1 MSRFRCFA
9 VLVFVLGMSHTLAAQ
24 DPIGV
29 TKVGVA
35 GAPVPGANFAYT
47 IHVTNPDGT
56 SAANVQLTD
65 VIPPQMTFVSAV
77 QNSGPAFNPCTTPA
91 VGATGTITCTA
102 ASFPGGSGD
111 AVFTF
116 TFHVASIATGP
127 VLNTATVTT
136 TSPDFPGN
144 NTATIGHLYTPE
156 ADLFI
161 TKTGPP
167 FIYAGANI
175 TYTINVGNLGPSDA
189 QAVVFQDLMFGQ
201 FISITQTSGPAF
213 ACTTPMGFGG
223 NLVCNTA
230 TLPAGTTASFQLVE
244 KSDPSFVGN
253 FLNDA
258 NVFSATPEGGSSPNN
273 VATSTPVRRDAD
285 LQVSKV
291 GPLTGTAGQLIT
303 YTITAT
309 NNGPSDTSTL
319 VSLIDTLPATLTFK
333 SVTQNSGPLF
343 FCFTPPVDT
352 SGTIDCQIPTL
363 ASGASSTFTL
373 VARVV
378 PTVANGGSVSN
389 TATISEPTFPP
400 DIIDSNATNNSST
413 ATTSITRLADVSVLK
428 IAAAGTV
435 SPGNNITYTVTVNN
449 SGPSDA
455 ASVAITDVIP
465 TGTTFVS
472 NIQSPGPTTFACTN
486 PPAGGTGTIN
496 CTTASLPSGG
506 SATFTIVVQNNTSNL
521 ANTTISNT
529 AEVSTTTSE
538 STLANNSSTA
548 NVTVSAAG
556 LAVTKFASPNPVQA
570 GANITYTVTVSNV
583 GNTGAHNVVLTDA
596 VPANT
601 TFVSESQT
609 SGPAFACST
618 PAVGATGTIT
628 CNNALFGAGS
638 SADFQIVVRVNPA
651 ATNGTT
657 ITNTANATTTD
668 TDPNLSNNTATTNT
682 TVVVGS
688 DVSVSKSGP
697 ASVGSGGNIA
707 YTVTVSNIGTSDALG
722 VTLTDTIPAGATFF
736 SESQTGGPV
745 FVCSNPSVGGTGTI
759 SCSIATLGVGAS
771 ATFSI
776 TLTATAAPG
785 ATITNTAN
793 VSSTSTDANAGNN
806 SASASTIV
814 AGPDLAV
821 TKSDAPDPVTA
832 GSNITYTITV
842 MNNGSGGANNVSL
855 SDTLPAGTTFVS
867 EMQTAGPT
875 FSCLNPAPGAGG
887 TVTCTIALLGAATT
901 ATFQVVVQV
910 GASVSTGTIISN
922 TATASTTDT
931 ESNMVNNSATSTTTV
946 SATALPDL
954 VVAKSD
960 APDPVSAGST
970 ITYTVT
976 LTNSGSAAAASVS
989 LTDAVPPNTTFAS
1002 FAVPSGWTP
1011 STPSVG
1017 GTGTVTA
1024 TNPSLAAGGT
1034 ATFTLVVTVGA
1045 GVAGGTVITNTAS
1058 ATTSSTETSTGN
1070 NSATANTTVATV
1082 APPTAAD
1089 VSITKTSS
1097 AGAVQPGGQITY
1109 TITARN
1115 NGPATATGVSVSDSI
1130 PAGTMFVSAVPSQG
1144 SCVGTSTVICTVGS
1158 LAPSGTATIT
1168 LIVTAPSTT
1177 GLVTN
1182 SASVAS
1188 TSSDP
1193 ASANNTATADV
1204 AVVSNVPMLSPLL
1217 LALLGLFLAAI
1228 GLYVKPS

>member
-1 MSRFRCFA
+1 
-9 VLVFVLGMSHTLAAQ
+9 
-24 DPIGV
+24 
-29 TKVGVA
+29 
-35 GAPVPGANFAYT
+35 
-47 IHVTNPDGT
+47 
-56 SAANVQLTD
+56 
-65 VIPPQMTFVSAV
+65 
-77 QNSGPAFNPCTTPA
+77 
-91 VGATGTITCTA
+91 
-102 ASFPGGSGD
+102 
-111 AVFTF
+111 
-116 TFHVASIATGP
+116 
-127 VLNTATVTT
+127 
-136 TSPDFPGN
+136 
-144 NTATIGHLYTPE
+144 
-156 ADLFI
+156 
-161 TKTGPP
+161 
-167 FIYAGANI
+167 
-175 TYTINVGNLGPSDA
+175 
-189 QAVVFQDLMFGQ
+189 
-201 FISITQTSGPAF
+201 
-213 ACTTPMGFGG
+213 
-223 NLVCNTA
+223 
-230 TLPAGTTASFQLVE
+230 VE
-244 KSDPSFVGN
+244 KSNSSAIGP
-253 FLNDA
+253 FLNQV
-258 NVFSATPEGGSSPNN
+258 NVTSTTPDSGTSPNFAN
-273 VATSTPVRRDAD
+273 TSTPSHQDAD

-291 GPLTGTAGQLIT
+291 GPLTATAGQPIT
-303 YTITAT
+303 YTITAA
-309 NNGPSDTSTL
+309 NNGPSDAVN
-319 VSLIDTLPATLTFK
+319 VSLTDTLPATLTFQ
-333 SVTQNSGPLF
+333 SLTQTTGPMF
-343 FCFTPPVDT
+343 ACSTPPVGS
-352 SGTIDCQIPTL
+352 SGPILCTL
-363 ASGASSTFTL
+363 SSFTAGASATFTL
-373 VARVV
+373 VAKVA
-378 PTVANGGSVSN
+378 PSVANGGSVSN
-389 TATISEPTFPP
+389 TVTISAPTSPP
-400 DIIDSNATNNSST
+400 TSTDSNSFNNSST
-413 ATTSITRLADVSVLK
+413 VTSTVSRLADLGVSK
-428 IAAAGTV
+428 IAGAGTV
-435 SPGNNITYTVTVNN
+435 SPGGNITYTVTVNN
-449 SGPSDA
+449 NGPSDA
-455 ASVAITDVIP
+455 ASVAMMDVVP

-472 NIQSPGPTTFACTN
+472 NTQTPGPTTFACTN
-486 PPAGGTGTIN
+486 PTVGGTGTIN
-496 CTTASLPSGG
+496 CTAASLPAGG

-521 ANTTISNT
+521 GGTQISNT

-609 SGPAFACST
+609 SGPAFACTT
-618 PAVGATGTIT
+618 PAAGATGTIT
-628 CNNALFGAGS
+628 CNNALFAAAA

-657 ITNTANATTTD
+657 ITNTANASTTD

-688 DVSVSKSGP
+688 DVSVAKTGP

-722 VTLTDTIPAGATFF
+722 VTLSDAIPAGATFF

-759 SCSIATLGVGAS
+759 SCSIATLGVGAT

-776 TLTATAAPG
+776 TLTANAAAG
-785 ATITNTAN
+785 ATITNTAT

-821 TKSDAPDPVTA
+821 TKSDAPDPVIP

-842 MNNGSGGANNVSL
+842 MNNGTGGAHNVSL
-855 SDTLPAGTTFVS
+855 TDTLPAGTTFVS
-867 EMQTAGPT
+867 EMQTAGPA

-887 TVTCTIALLGAATT
+887 TINCTIALLGAATT
-901 ATFQVVVQV
+901 ATFNVVVQV
-910 GASVSTGTIISN
+910 GSSVATGTVISN

-931 ESNMVNNSATSTTTV
+931 ESNTTNNSATTTTTV
-946 SATALPDL
+946 SATALADL
-954 VVAKSD
+954 VVSKTD

-970 ITYTVT
+970 ITYTIT
-976 LTNSGSAAAASVS
+976 LTNSGGAAAASVS
-989 LTDAVPPNTTFAS
+989 LTDVVPSNTTFAS
-1002 FAVPSGWTP
+1002 FTAPGGWTP

-1017 GTGTVTA
+1017 GTGTVSA

-1097 AGAVQPGGQITY
+1097 ASAVAPGGQITY
-1109 TITARN
+1109 TITPRN

-1130 PAGTMFVSAVPSQG
+1130 PAGTTFVSAVSSQG
-1144 SCVGTSTVICTVGS
+1144 SCVGTTTVICTVGS

-1193 ASANNTATADV
+1193 VSANNTATADV
-1204 AVVSNVPMLSPLL
+1204 AVVSNVPTLSPLL
-1217 LALLGLFLAAI
+1217 LALLGLVLAAI
-1228 GLYVKPS
+1228 GLNMKSS